1 MTTDQPIII
10 CLTRRDAQL
19 LRRSLRIHVRR
30 ARSFCS
36 CTELSGD
43 ITVCWE
49 IGRSNKGP
57 SSNSPVPSLPR
68 DHRRRPVE
76 VTAETAQKNRT
87 KGRKIRSAREYGSLI
102 VRGVLVLSGR
112 LDEPEFR
119 DGEHVDRSWPFP
131 FDRNWPTCR
140 SMGTGSRAGNVKPCP
155 RCRDK
160 RVMPSKGPAPP
171 PGNRGSAVRL
181 LMIPVTSRRAEFRLV
196 QTGVSVNC
204 LAELHSEPSSG
215 GGRRGL

>member
-1 MTTDQPIII
+1 M
-10 CLTRRDAQL
+10 
-19 LRRSLRIHVRR
+19 HVRFFSR
-30 ARSFCS
+30 ELCALHVLRYANQTGPRSFCS

-87 KGRKIRSAREYGSLI
+87 KRKENSISTRIWFVDCTWS
-102 VRGVLVLSGR
+102 LVLSGR

-119 DGEHVDRSWPFP
+119 HEHVGRSWPFP

-204 LAELHSEPSSG
+204 LAELHSEPSSR